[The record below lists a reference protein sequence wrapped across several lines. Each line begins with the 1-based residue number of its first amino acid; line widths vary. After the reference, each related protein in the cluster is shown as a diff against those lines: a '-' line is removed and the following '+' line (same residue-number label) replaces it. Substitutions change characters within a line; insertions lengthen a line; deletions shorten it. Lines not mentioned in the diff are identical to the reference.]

1 MSEGTTRGEAA
12 AHILAREMG
21 RRARAIQARIDDVE
35 RARAE
40 ALAEVQARLIAH
52 DGVDE
57 RHAGLI
63 DGLRADLGETHRTA
77 LDAVAIGDAE
87 VRQLTEAQASLIDRI
102 AQRVTQAE
110 DDNARQDADVEVLT
124 TRVDAVEAKAAIPG
138 PKGEKGDK
146 GDRGPRG
153 PMGPAGFSGAG
164 GAGGAGTV
172 KSVTAGTGITV
183 GGTDTDP
190 VITNAGVNSVS
201 AGTGISVSG
210 TTALTV
216 TNSGVTSLA
225 GTGVSVS
232 SSTGA
237 VTITAPVVTGGT
249 GISVSG
255 SQTTSLTVTNSG
267 VTSLAG
273 TGVSVS
279 ASTGAVTI
287 TAPTVSG
294 GTGIS
299 VSGSGTTSLTVS
311 ATGVNSVTAGTG
323 ISVSGTTALTV
334 SATGVQSLTAGTGI
348 SVSGTTTPTV
358 TNSGV
363 TSIVAGTNVTV
374 SGATG
379 AVTVNAPAFAT
390 PGSSAFG
397 DTAAAGTATTVSRS
411 DHVHGREAAG
421 TPGASAVGDTAA
433 AGTATTLARSDHR
446 HSREAFGTPVVV
458 NGQMTAL
465 ATGSLTTLARA
476 DHVHTVSNVW
486 VKVGSVTTASSA
498 TSITFSSIPQ
508 TYNFLRLMLYV
519 RTQSV
524 YSLTSGVMRFNSD
537 SSSSYYSADLGTA
550 SQTYIRGG
558 VFSGPATYDANIASI
573 ADILIAGYSGTSFT
587 KPCYMH
593 WGGQNNTSSTAS
605 FVYASF
611 YGIWRSTAAITS
623 VTMTMDSAEA
633 FANGSVAVLMAC

>member
-63 DGLRADLGETHRTA
+63 DGLRADLGETHRTV
-77 LDAVAIGDAE
+77 LDAVATGDAE

-153 PMGPAGFSGAG
+153 PAGPAGFSGAG
-164 GAGGAGTV
+164 GGTSGGAGTV
-172 KSVTAGTGITV
+172 TSVAAGTGITV
-183 GGTDTDP
+183 GGTSTDP
-190 VITNAGVNSVS
+190 VITNSGVNSVT
-201 AGTGISVSG
+201 AGTGVSVSG

-216 TNSGVTSLA
+216 TNTGVTSL
-225 GTGVSVS
+225 TG
-232 SSTGA
+232 
-237 VTITAPVVTGGT
+237 
-249 GISVSG
+249 
-255 SQTTSLTVTNSG
+255 SG
-267 VTSLAG
+267 VT
-273 TGVSVS
+273 VS
-279 ASTGAVTI
+279 ASTGAVTV

-299 VSGSGTTSLTVS
+299 VAGSGTTSLTVS
-311 ATGVNSVTAGTG
+311 ATGV
-323 ISVSGTTALTV
+323 
-334 SATGVQSLTAGTGI
+334 QSLTAGAGI
-348 SVSGTTTPTV
+348 SVSGTTTPTI

-379 AVTVNAPAFAT
+379 AVTVNAPGFAT
-390 PGSSAFG
+390 PGSSAIG

-421 TPGASAVGDTAA
+421 TPGASAVGDTAS
-433 AGTATTLARSDHR
+433 AGVATTVARSDHR
-446 HSREAFGTPVVV
+446 HSREAFGTPV
-458 NGQMTAL
+458 NIDASLTSLSA
-465 ATGSLTTLARA
+465 GSLTTVARA
-476 DHVHTVSNVW
+476 DHVHTVSNVP
-486 VKVGSVTTASSA
+486 VLLGSVTLSS
-498 TSITFSSIPQ
+498 TSSSITFNNIPQ
-508 TYNFLRLMLYV
+508 TSKHLMIYGAWASNRFAQV
-519 RTQSV
+519 AD
-524 YSLTSGVMRFNSD
+524 GAGIRFNGD
-537 SSSSYYSADLGTA
+537 STSAYYTSSGTL
-550 SQTYIRGG
+550 QTYGDVANPQGATAMSGQIGFNHISIYIPAYTTTSRKQTVGIGG
-558 VFSGPATYDANIASI
+558 AASNNTFGQTVNTYGCI
-573 ADILIAGYSGTSFT
+573 Y
-587 KPCYMH
+587 
-593 WGGQNNTSSTAS
+593 NNTSAVSSITLITLYGGS
-605 FVYASF
+605 FTIGTSLQLWG
-611 YGIWRSTAAITS
+611 YG
-623 VTMTMDSAEA
+623 
-633 FANGSVAVLMAC
+633 